1 MKALITLIISLM
13 LIGWMTGLASAQNAV
28 SGSASQANNTAEQT
42 STAVAGAYNGGIVQ
56 NYPAQ
61 RAETTQRIES
71 APAVSAPAVFGG
83 GHPCL
88 AGKSG
93 GVSVIGGG
101 LSYGQGN
108 PEPACMAWVMGQPEV
123 AIRIMMNTNVE
134 FCEAMNSVGYYRVGK
149 AVVPVECGKNKRT
162 RGGVDSPGVA
172 SYTTKVST
180 RNQSNLLPQAVC
192 NRSGGKL
199 KYSVDAHFANQ
210 KSARQNCLNRLR

>member
-1 MKALITLIISLM
+1 MKTLIIGTALA
-13 LIGWMTGLASAQNAV
+13 LGLSACAAYAQTAN

-101 LSYGQGN
+101 LSYGQGD

-123 AIRIMMNTNVE
+123 AIRIMMNTNAE
-134 FCEAMNSVGYYRVGK
+134 FCEAMNSVGYYRVGTS
-149 AVVPVECGKNKRT
+149 VVPVECGKKKRI
-162 RGGVDSPGVA
+162 RGGVDTPGVA

-180 RNQSNLLPQAVC
+180 RNQSNILPQAVC

-199 KYSVDAHFANQ
+199 KYSVDDHFANQ
-210 KSARQNCLNRLR
+210 ASARANCKNRLRAN

>member
-1 MKALITLIISLM
+1 MKKLLTLTTALLLSAGMAT
-13 LIGWMTGLASAQNAV
+13 AQNAE
-28 SGSASQANNTAEQT
+28 SGSASSADNTAVQT
-42 STAVAGAYNGGIVQ
+42 SQSGAIAYNGGIVQ
-56 NYPAQ
+56 NYPQQ

-101 LSYGQGN
+101 LSYGQGD

-123 AIRIMMNTNVE
+123 AIRIMMATSPA
-134 FCEAMNSVGYYRVGK
+134 FCKAMNNVGYYRVGN
-149 AVVPVECGKNKRT
+149 AVVPVACGKETK
-162 RGGVDSPGVA
+162 RGGVDTPGVE
-172 SYTTKVST
+172 SRPTRVST
-180 RNQSNLLPQAVC
+180 KNRVDYAPQAVC

-199 KYSVDAHFANQ
+199 KYSVDAHFVSQKQAKANC
-210 KSARQNCLNRLR
+210 KARLRG

>member
-1 MKALITLIISLM
+1 MNKMITLGAVMAFAL
-13 LIGWMTGLASAQNAV
+13 SACAAYAQTAN

-123 AIRIMMNTNVE
+123 AIRIMMQTNE
-134 FCEAMNSVGYYRVGK
+134 QFCQAMNSVGYYRVGK
-149 AVVPVECGKNKRT
+149 SVVPVECGKNKRT

-180 RNQSNLLPQAVC
+180 RNQSNILPQAVC

-199 KYSVDAHFANQ
+199 KYSVDGHFANQ
-210 KSARQNCLNRLR
+210 KSARQNCINRLK